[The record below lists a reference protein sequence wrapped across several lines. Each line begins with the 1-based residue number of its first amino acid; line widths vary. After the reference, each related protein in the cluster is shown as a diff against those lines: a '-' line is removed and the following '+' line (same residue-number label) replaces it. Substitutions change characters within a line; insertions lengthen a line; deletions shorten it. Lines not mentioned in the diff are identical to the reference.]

1 MDMGLNAGGFMMNRS
16 NALGLVR
23 RDIPCCPD
31 RARDVLTELARRHG
45 LRLAFTV
52 ELVAGPLVSNLVV
65 AQHIAEHDAA
75 AVIVPSFGHAD
86 GVRRV
91 IIGAAALIT
100 PIRVYPRGYQW
111 SRLEAGGEL

>member
-1 MDMGLNAGGFMMNRS
+1 M
-16 NALGLVR
+16 
-23 RDIPCCPD
+23 
-31 RARDVLTELARRHG
+31 
-45 LRLAFTV
+45 AFTV

-86 GVRRV
+86 GVRQV

>member
-1 MDMGLNAGGFMMNRS
+1 MGLNAGGFMTNRS

-31 RARDVLTELARRHG
+31 RTRDVLTELAGRHG

-86 GVRRV
+86 GVRQV

-100 PIRVYPRGYQW
+100 PIQVYPRGYRW
-111 SRLEAGGEL
+111 SALEAGGQL

>member
-1 MDMGLNAGGFMMNRS
+1 MTNRS

-31 RARDVLTELARRHG
+31 RTRDVLTELAGRHG

-86 GVRRV
+86 GVRQV

-100 PIRVYPRGYQW
+100 PIQVYPRGYRW
-111 SRLEAGGEL
+111 SALEAGGQL